1 MRRSMHSLGN
11 SLIRHAA
18 GWLAS
23 FLAVAISLVGR
34 SGEVSLAANRT
45 DLADRDSA
53 RDGGA
58 AQISYL
64 QVGGDKGEHED
75 WWPPKPE

>member
-34 SGEVSLAANRT
+34 SGEAAEPQNSSLRRASAF
-45 DLADRDSA
+45 DLGESIETQVTYVQLGYK
-53 RDGGA
+53 DG
-58 AQISYL
+58 
-64 QVGGDKGEHED
+64 ED
-75 WWPPKPE
+75 WPPPRPE